1 MMKHCRDGLHAYAE
15 QMFSFIGRLSCLALC
30 LCIGLCGIN
39 TAAAQRVK
47 VSLGVAGPDDTK
59 NKIFSYLVA
68 NLAQRGVDL
77 VGNGSDYQIRIIA
90 VHLES
95 KKRRGAGYAV
105 SVVVTAPVSED
116 RPRHGFKHPLVAHF
130 LEISPPNGLQDLCKR
145 VADAINT
152 EVFEV
157 HRRRPAESG

>member
-1 MMKHCRDGLHAYAE
+1 
-15 QMFSFIGRLSCLALC
+15 MFSLNGPRLSCLAAC
-30 LCIGLCGIN
+30 LCIGVLGIN

-59 NKIFSYLVA
+59 NKIFNSLVA
-68 NLAQRGVDL
+68 ELAQRGVDL
-77 VGNGSDYQIRIIA
+77 VGNGADYQIRIIA

-105 SVVVTAPVSED
+105 SVVVTAPVSNEH
-116 RPRHGFKHPLVAHF
+116 PRHGFKHPLVAHF
-130 LEISPPNGLQDLCKR
+130 LEVSPPNGLQDLCKR
-145 VADAINT
+145 VADAINN

-157 HRRRPAESG
+157 HRHAPSDSG

>member
-1 MMKHCRDGLHAYAE
+1 MVAYAD
-15 QMFSFIGRLSCLALC
+15 QMFRLSNPKLSCLALC
-30 LCIGLCGIN
+30 FCIGLLGIN

-59 NKIFSYLVA
+59 GRIFNDMIAELV
-68 NLAQRGVDL
+68 QRGVDL
-77 VGNGSDYQIRIIA
+77 VGNNADYQIRIIA

-105 SVVVTAPVSED
+105 SVVVTAPVSPD

-130 LEISPPNGLQDLCKR
+130 LEVSPPNGLQALCKR
-145 VADAINT
+145 VADAMNT

-157 HRRRPAESG
+157 HRRALGDSG

>member
-1 MMKHCRDGLHAYAE
+1 MGRFSSKLLLHV
-15 QMFSFIGRLSCLALC
+15 MFLC
-30 LCIGLCGIN
+30 LGLAVVN
-39 TAAAQRVK
+39 TSAAQRVK

-59 NKIFSYLVA
+59 NKIFNYLVS

-77 VGNGSDYQIRIIA
+77 VGNGADYEVRIIA

-105 SVVVTAPVSED
+105 SVVVIAPVSPD

-130 LEISPPNGLQDLCKR
+130 LEVSPPNGLQDLCKR
-145 VADAINT
+145 LADAMNT
-152 EVFEV
+152 EVFDV
-157 HRRRPAESG
+157 HRRAPADSG